1 MTIDKVVTHLCI
13 ITLPILHQ
21 LLPRNEINLT
31 RHQLRI
37 IYIRYSIVYGTM
49 LNNTIIQVHIL
60 QGLFAK
66 FCIHQA
72 FKIIKMSR
80 HSDITRSLFLKLLT

>member
-1 MTIDKVVTHLCI
+1 
-13 ITLPILHQ
+13 
-21 LLPRNEINLT
+21 
-31 RHQLRI
+31 
-37 IYIRYSIVYGTM
+37 M
-49 LNNTIIQVHIL
+49 LNNTLIQVHIL

-72 FKIIKMSR
+72 FKIIKMPR